1 MLSDDKIL
9 HQMDKGMIFKKG
21 HVRQVRAMFQSEAER
36 FMGIKVGWGT
46 GSVLYRVA
54 RSRSGAGP
62 ALAYLGTLPYSTVTL
77 SRAEALG

>member
-1 MLSDDKIL
+1 
-9 HQMDKGMIFKKG
+9 
-21 HVRQVRAMFQSEAER
+21 MFQSEAER